1 MKCNGCAAVMPFMEE
16 TPQGFGCV
24 FCEGKQF
31 PDAVDILTE
40 PSLGFVNET
49 RHGQITMADEIN
61 TSIESTTPTLFEAGT
76 GVGKSFAYLLPAIL
90 SGKRTVV
97 STAKITLQQQLVDK
111 DLPRI
116 QQYLAQI
123 GHPRATFEYAAA
135 YGKNKYACY
144 AECVKER
151 SNHKDWPKYLKFF
164 KHSEYGLWE
173 DADKLH
179 LRLDNNLNATDCIGP
194 DCAHYKTCGY
204 IKSRKTMLA
213 ADIVVTNNWLL
224 GFHYKLRRTM
234 PLFHLLGEFAHVI
247 IDEAHKVED
256 GIRTAFTN
264 ETSLNA
270 LDKIQY
276 RFDRLLD
283 VSNEQFELPELA
295 TLDPLWKAG
304 FASLNRLHQAKSN
317 IIDANTSAVI
327 QDLIKGLDDVT
338 NRLLDKTT
346 LDTMF
351 EQLSPVTH
359 TELIRRWI
367 TKTPALANAPLAVPV
382 ASSPVGMPPR
392 HGFPN
397 ISDDQ
402 CVFLSLEKILELVED
417 SRETF
422 SNILKAQPNRTWM
435 IEQKTFNGKTNLV
448 LKDMPVNIGGYMP
461 DKSVTYVSATLA
473 LDDNF
478 DVFADRVGL
487 RGKNYKSDI
496 FPSPFNIRKQAYL
509 YIPPIK
515 AVPEPKT
522 MGPDV
527 TAYREAMASQIYEL
541 LLACE
546 GDTFVLFTSNAEQ
559 DYVKNYLISRGYPHP
574 IIDKATYPTDALARY
589 RATPK
594 ATLLGSKSFWE
605 GVDVAGN
612 KLFMVIIT
620 KLPFPLQS
628 DPIIKARHAIFKGDN
643 AWPFIDLPEMLF
655 DLRQGAGRLIRT
667 QKDRGMLVVLDTR
680 LRTKYYRARAIKAL
694 GLTPVDNLAM
704 VCKGLRE
711 RNG

>member
-16 TPQGFGCV
+16 TPQGFGCM

-116 QQYLAQI
+116 QQYLKQI
-123 GHPRATFEYAAA
+123 GHPLATFEYAAA

-144 AECVKER
+144 AECEKIKAGD
-151 SNHKDWPKYLKFF
+151 KDWPKYLKFF
-164 KHSEYGLWE
+164 KHSEHGLWE

-179 LRLDNNLNATDCIGP
+179 LRLDTSLNANDCLGP
-194 DCAHYKTCGY
+194 DCRHYKTCGY
-204 IKSRKTMLA
+204 IKSRKTMLS

-234 PLFHLLGEFAHVI
+234 PHFHLLGEFAHVI

-276 RFDRLLD
+276 KFDRLLD
-283 VSNEQFELPELA
+283 ISHEQFELPELA

-304 FASLNRLHQAKSN
+304 FASLNRLSQAKSN
-317 IIDANTSAVI
+317 IIDTNTAAVI
-327 QDLIKGLDDVT
+327 QNLIVGLDDVT

-351 EQLSPVTH
+351 EQMSPVTH

-367 TKTPALANAPLAVPV
+367 TKTPALTNAPLAMPV
-382 ASSPVGMPPR
+382 TSTLVGMPAR
-392 HGFPN
+392 QGFPN
-397 ISDDQ
+397 IFDDQ
-402 CVFLSLEKILELVED
+402 CVFTSLEKVLELVED

-422 SNILKAQPNRTWM
+422 SNILKAQHNRTWM
-435 IEQKTFNGKTNLV
+435 IEQKTFNGTNNLI

-473 LDDNF
+473 LDDSF

-522 MGPDV
+522 TGPDV

>member
-1 MKCNGCAAVMPFMEE
+1 
-16 TPQGFGCV
+16 
-24 FCEGKQF
+24 
-31 PDAVDILTE
+31 
-40 PSLGFVNET
+40 
-49 RHGQITMADEIN
+49 MADEIN
-61 TSIESTTPTLFEAGT
+61 TSIESTIPTLFEAGT

-116 QQYLAQI
+116 QQYLQQI
-123 GHPRATFEYAAA
+123 GHPRASFSFAPA

-144 AECVKER
+144 AECEKEKA
-151 SNHKDWPKYLKFF
+151 SAKDWAKYLKFF
-164 KHSEYGLWE
+164 KHSDYGLWE

-179 LRLDNNLNATDCIGP
+179 LRLDTNLNANDCIGP
-194 DCAHYKTCGY
+194 DCSHYKTCGY

-213 ADIVVTNNWLL
+213 ADVVITNNWLL
-224 GFHYKLRRTM
+224 GFHYKLRHTM
-234 PLFHLLGEFAHVI
+234 PHFHLLGEFDHVI
-247 IDEAHKVED
+247 VDEAHKVED

-283 VSNEQFELPELA
+283 VAHEQFELPELA
-295 TLDPLWKAG
+295 TLDPLWKIG
-304 FASLNRLHQAKSN
+304 FASLNKLNQAKSN
-317 IIDANTSAVI
+317 VIDANTSAVI

-351 EQLSPVTH
+351 EQMSTFTH

-367 TKTPALANAPLAVPV
+367 TKTPSPAPIANTPAT
-382 ASSPVGMPPR
+382 PVGMPPR
-392 HGFPN
+392 QGFPN

-402 CVFLSLEKILELVED
+402 FVFVSLEKMLELVET

-422 SNILKAQPNRTWM
+422 SNILKAPPNRTWM
-435 IEQKTFNGKTNLV
+435 IEQRIFNGKTNLV

-473 LDDNF
+473 LDNNF

-509 YIPPIK
+509 YVPSIK
-515 AVPEPKT
+515 DVPEPET
-522 MGPDV
+522 MGPKV

-546 GDTFVLFTSNAEQ
+546 GDTFVLFTSNVEQ

-574 IIDKATYPTDALARY
+574 LIDKATYPTDALARY

-605 GVDVAGN
+605 GVDVAGS

-620 KLPFPLQS
+620 KLPFPQQS
-628 DPIIKARHAIFKGDN
+628 DPILKARHAAFKGEN
-643 AWPFIDLPEMLF
+643 PWPFIDLPEMLF

-680 LRTKYYRARAIKAL
+680 LRTKNYKSRAINAL